1 MSRELEDL
9 KAPIVELDAAIDGLS
24 LVADSLGMKGGDTQ
38 DCLNFTA
45 NILRHNHRD
54 LCEKYEALAAVEGDS
69 ALPPLQKVS

>member
-38 DCLNFTA
+38 VCLNFTA
-45 NILRHNHRD
+45 NILREIHSN
-54 LCEKYEALAAVEGDS
+54 LEEKYEALEVAEQGD
-69 ALPPLQKVS
+69 APVPLRIV

>member
-38 DCLNFTA
+38 VCLNFTA
-45 NILRHNHRD
+45 NILRKIHSNLEER
-54 LCEKYEALAAVEGDS
+54 YEAVVAAEQGD
-69 ALPPLQKVS
+69 APTVLRGV

>member
-38 DCLNFTA
+38 VCLNFTA
-45 NILRHNHRD
+45 NILRKIHSNLEER
-54 LCEKYEALAAVEGDS
+54 YEAVVAAERDHAPV
-69 ALPPLQKVS
+69 PLHSV